1 MNRFTFKML
10 GLGRTLL
17 MLTAVIAV
25 GLAGC
30 GGDDNPND
38 NGGNNNGG
46 NNTGGNNNNSGG
58 SSGGLVLGNNE
69 AWVTSYDYA
78 GETQWVA
85 WVFKND
91 GKRYS
96 GNKVGNGDWKFSGEY
111 ETYSTSGNK
120 LTFNSGTTHENSMTY
135 SISGNKLTITEE
147 AESETYSSTLTKTS
161 GLNIVIPSGSGNY
174 DVSLSCGN
182 RPCKTVAI
190 GGKTWMAENLN
201 YKMENS
207 WCYGDGA
214 PACTGSGENI
224 CTPGGSKT
232 LSASE
237 IQANCD
243 TYGRLYT
250 EEAAKT
256 ACPKGWRLPRY
267 LEYGDLATAAG
278 GTDRAGYVL
287 KSTSGWSGY
296 NNNGNDSLGF
306 SALPG
311 GSRNGPLGDGSYST
325 YEYIGSYG
333 YWWTLGGSVAEI
345 SHGDKLH
352 WYSGRGA
359 FSVRCIKD

>member
-1 MNRFTFKML
+1 
-10 GLGRTLL
+10 

-58 SSGGLVLGNNE
+58 GGGGLVLGNNE
-69 AWVTSYDYA
+69 AWVASIDYP
-78 GETQWVA
+78 GETQLVA

-96 GNKVGNGDWKFSGEY
+96 DNKVGDGNWKFSGEY
-111 ETYSTSGNK
+111 STYSTSGNK
-120 LTFNSGTTHENSMTY
+120 LTFDSGTKSEISYTY
-135 SISGNKLTITEE
+135 SISGNKLILTLGEE
-147 AESETYSSTLTKTS
+147 SVTFTKTS

-190 GGKTWMAENLN
+190 GRKTWMAENLN
-201 YKMENS
+201 YTTADS

-214 PACTGSGENI
+214 QVCTGSGENI
-224 CTPGGSKT
+224 CTPTGGRRT

-243 TYGRLYT
+243 KYGRLYT
-250 EEAAKT
+250 ETAAMT

-267 LEYGDLATAAG
+267 LEWDDLAEAAG
-278 GTDRAGYVL
+278 GTYRAGYVL

-296 NNNGNDSLGF
+296 NGNGNDSLGF

-311 GSRNGPLGDGSYST
+311 GGRNGYSDGVYTST
-325 YEYIGSYG
+325 NSYEYIGSYG

-345 SHGDKLH
+345 RGSDDKLH

-359 FSVRCIKD
+359 FSVRCVKD